1 MIFKVRGSSAFQ
13 ASRRW
18 WLTHA
23 GVLVSSA
30 AFPFR
35 LSDALAQAES
45 SLNALPR
52 VALVIGNTRYA
63 EAPLKNPANDA
74 RAMGAALQKLGFNVD
89 VKLEARRD
97 EMVEAIRAYGSELG
111 KRKSI
116 GLFYYAGHGAQ
127 LAWRNYLIPV
137 DVRIRNVS
145 EMQSQALD
153 VSALLKNLTLARN
166 PMNVIILD
174 ACRDNPLGADVQVE
188 QKGLSQIDAPP
199 GTLLAYATA
208 PGNVA
213 ADGAGENGLYTQH
226 LLKEM
231 LAPAEKIEDVFKR
244 VRLNVRRQSQGQQI
258 PWESTSLEE
267 DFYFQPPRQLR
278 KATEQERDRKFEE
291 ELAIWERIKDAKA
304 PAQLE
309 DYLRKYPSGV
319 FSEVAQ
325 LRLDRVL
332 AQSGEKRIE
341 IRSAADNPFSKG
353 TGRLNI
359 RFKVGDRFQ
368 YRESDL
374 DTKKEIRT
382 YTLRVT
388 GISDDEV
395 SFNEGLLS
403 SDLLGNPRKQ
413 SDGDQQTQSQYY
425 IPEYSVGKKWT
436 TRYKLLKLDGRTFNG
451 EYEFKVLGRDKITV
465 PAGTFDAFHV
475 EGNGRGEE
483 AGSTLYL
490 AYWMTPEI
498 GRFIVRDYKRYS
510 KARKVTNNH
519 RTELLSYRQT

>member
-1 MIFKVRGSSAFQ
+1 MMKFLPRAAFHP
-13 ASRRW
+13 SRRS
-18 WLTHA
+18 WLARA

-30 AFPFR
+30 ALPPR
-35 LSDALAQAES
+35 LGEALAQPES
-45 SLNALPR
+45 SLHALPR

-63 EAPLKNPANDA
+63 EMPLRNPANDA
-74 RAMGAALQKLGFNVD
+74 RAMGAALQKLGFRVD
-89 VKLEARRD
+89 LKLETGRD

-111 KRKSI
+111 KRKSV

-137 DVRIRNVS
+137 DAKIRNTA

-153 VSALLKNLTLARN
+153 VGALLKNLTLARN

-174 ACRDNPLGADVQVE
+174 ACRDNPLGDDVRME

-226 LLKEM
+226 LLREM

-244 VRLNVRRQSQGQQI
+244 VRLNVRRQSSGQQI

-267 DFYFQPPRQLR
+267 DFYFQPPRQIR
-278 KATEQERDRKFEE
+278 KPSEQEIERSFEE
-291 ELAIWERIKDAKA
+291 ELAVWERIKDAKA
-304 PAQLE
+304 PGPFE

-325 LRLDRVL
+325 LKLDRVL
-332 AQSGEKRIE
+332 AQSGEKKIE
-341 IRSAADNPFSKG
+341 VVSSAANPFSRG

-374 DTKKEIRT
+374 DSKKEIRT

-388 GISDDEV
+388 EIVDDEV
-395 SFNEGLLS
+395 IFNDGRLS
-403 SDLLGNPRKQ
+403 SDLLGNGRKQ
-413 SDGDQQTQSQYY
+413 SDGDLQSQSQFY

-436 TRYKLLKLDGRTFNG
+436 TRYKIVKPDGKAYNG
-451 EYEFKVLGRDKITV
+451 EYEFKVLGRDKVTV

-475 EGNGRGEE
+475 EGNGRGED
-483 AGSTLYL
+483 AGSSLYL
-490 AYWMTPEI
+490 AYWITPEV
-498 GRFIVRDYKRYS
+498 GRFIMRDYKRYNKS
-510 KARKVTNNH
+510 RVVTHNH
-519 RTELLSYRQT
+519 RVELLTYRQS